1 MRFPGTK
8 LFTALRLVDV
18 AWEAK
23 ETSCWLDVSCSVL
36 WAIKFISV
44 SGCPLSRKLLLS
56 SRPNLAFLLL
66 TQPLRLPTV

>member
-1 MRFPGTK
+1 MRLSGTR
-8 LFTALRLVDV
+8 LLTALRLVDV

-23 ETSCWLDVSCSVL
+23 ETSWWLDVNCSVL

-66 TQPLRLPTV
+66 TQSLRLSTV